1 MCGPADFP
9 ALQTSILRLLLIMGT
24 TGGLRLSL
32 PLMLSLLAE
41 LSRREELEGECA
53 GLGAFEIDTLTP

>member
-9 ALQTSILRLLLIMGT
+9 ALQTSVLRLLLVMGI

-32 PLMLSLLAE
+32 PLFLSLLAE
-41 LSRREELEGECA
+41 LRRREELEGERA
-53 GLGAFEIDTLTP
+53 RLGVFEIDMLTP